1 MCICQGCGKIIQKE
15 FFYCP
20 WCGYS
25 KINQENNESQRLHLE
40 MNEEKMRQNKL
51 NQIEKLEEE
60 LDNLERELSVLVLS
74 AEMHK

>member
-25 KINQENNESQRLHLE
+25 KINKENNESQRLHLE